1 MKKRIIVAGAGHGGV
16 VCAALL
22 AEKGFDVTVY
32 EKNRQKNMGYDW
44 KDTFMINS
52 FDDAGIPRPPQKNYN
67 RSVPLTYT
75 NPSETV
81 KLRMSKAVSSENS
94 VMDRKLLINYLIKY
108 AKSKGVKFRFNTQI
122 ICPITD
128 SDRILGVI
136 IKKHDK
142 LIPVI
147 ADLVIDSAGINS
159 PVRSL
164 LPSRF
169 GILNDFS
176 DEQVFTCYRACY
188 ERKSPVS
195 SQDRYT
201 VHFFHMKKPGISWI
215 ISEDDYFDIL
225 IGRFGTD
232 LSKSDIHNAVKDLQK
247 HNPGMGENTVK
258 GGQVT
263 KIPLRRTIPLLV
275 ADGYAAIGDCAGMTI
290 PLIGSGI
297 ANSIRAGKYLADAV
311 ILDTR
316 MQFTAATLWR
326 YQYEYFR
333 NIGNPLV
340 AVDKIRNL
348 CTMLDADDVDYLL
361 EKELLSEKDL
371 DISADKNS
379 DINAFY
385 ILQKIV
391 KAIPKLPMLANATKT
406 LAKIGMIKK
415 VLEEMPESYNKEMV
429 AQWCARYEEI

>member
-1 MKKRIIVAGAGHGGV
+1 MKKKIIVAGAGHGGL
-16 VCAALL
+16 VCAAIL

-32 EKNRQKNMGYDW
+32 EKNRLKDMGYDW
-44 KDTFMINS
+44 NDTFMINC
-52 FDDAGIPRPPQKNYN
+52 FDEAGIPRPDPKYYQL
-67 RSVPLTYT
+67 STPLTYT
-75 NPSETV
+75 NPSGTV
-81 KLRMSKAVSSENS
+81 RLRMNKTISSENIS
-94 VMDRKLLINYLIKY
+94 IDRKFLISYLIKY

-122 ICPITD
+122 ICPVTD
-128 SDRILGVI
+128 KDRVLGFVI
-136 IKKHDK
+136 RKHNR
-142 LIPVI
+142 LIPVT

-176 DEQVFTCYRACY
+176 DEQIFTCYRACY

-195 SQDRYT
+195 SEDRYT

-215 ISEDDYFDIL
+215 INEENYSDIL

-232 LSKSDIHNAVKDLQK
+232 LSNSDIKNAVRNLQK
-247 HNPGMGENTVK
+247 HTYGMSEKIVK

-297 ANSIRAGKYLADAV
+297 ANSIRAGKYLADTV
-311 ILDTR
+311 ILDSNMR
-316 MQFTAATLWR
+316 FTAETLWR
-326 YQYEYFR
+326 YQYEYFK

-340 AVDKIRNL
+340 AVDKIRSL

-361 EKELLSEKDL
+361 EKEILSEKDF

-385 ILQKIV
+385 VLQKIV

-406 LAKIGMIKK
+406 LAKIGMMKK
-415 VLEEMPESYNKEMV
+415 VLDEMPKKYDATIVS
-429 AQWCARYEEI
+429 QWCARYEDI